1 MTDLKQS
8 GKTVNG
14 QEVALNMRKD
24 TRCFSSAVYVYTL
37 RYRQKKRLFN
47 GDSSTCRTSGRRN
60 KTRRSTDSKIMH
72 EQSTEINDLNY
83 YHRVKSIKDAVIEI
97 PPL

>member
-37 RYRQKKRLFN
+37 RYRQKKDSLMVTAAHVAQV
-47 GDSSTCRTSGRRN
+47 GDGIRPEEALTL
-60 KTRRSTDSKIMH
+60 K
-72 EQSTEINDLNY
+72 
-83 YHRVKSIKDAVIEI
+83 
-97 PPL
+97 